1 MSRSVLSVVAVCSL
15 LLLGGLAFF
24 LLRAPARPD
33 QASQSAAMPAS
44 ASSGKPATAPR
55 AELDAPT
62 SADPTPG
69 ERTAAAAAPELSVE
83 NPTASAAR
91 AGNPATKLT
100 GVVMSSA
107 GAPIEGALVR
117 ASPSGGGFEFELPL
131 ELGDEDG
138 RAAGRRREAK
148 TDAQGRFELSAVLPG
163 QQRVEVRAARFAT
176 LQTRDVRAV
185 EGAATDVGTL
195 VLEPGG
201 VLTGVVVD
209 RRGAP
214 VADARVLQLLESFGS
229 GLVIVGG
236 APGVEL
242 ARSGADGSFRIDTL
256 AAGPFR
262 LRVTHEA
269 HPDQTTSGEVAAP
282 GQVLAPISIVLDE
295 GFTISGRVVGLP
307 ASAGEHVVRASP
319 KREGAGAMADF
330 DFDMGEG
337 VGGESRS
344 GKLRADGSFE
354 IRGLRE
360 NQLYVLGLRKAL
372 RPGAGDFDFGQRLS
386 SRVEARAGER
396 GVELQYRPES
406 AIVAQVIDAATRKP
420 IEELE
425 VSAGVGFAMPV
436 AADGRGRKNWPEG
449 RIRAANLRPRRAE
462 DRATLKLEAVGY
474 RTYERS
480 DIVLREGEVVDLGV
494 IELQAVPM
502 VVVQV
507 LDDATGTP
515 LEGASVTLRVT
526 PEASERGEFMA
537 RTISIEASAGEE
549 PNFDFGGD
557 STRVARTDAEGLARL
572 SSFEGKRCTLLAS
585 HARFAPTTSAEF
597 VGAPDASPLVL
608 RLRKGGG
615 ALVKLIDAAGA
626 PVAGARIERRAAGDA
641 EALGPFGPAGSS
653 SEVTDAAGVARFE
666 RLAPG
671 VHEFRPAPSAGGMFM
686 GGDIAVFA
694 GVSDNEESK
703 WDSVEVREAEFAEL
717 TLRAPLKVLVS
728 GVVSEAGEPLVG
740 ASVSLDRRPADGEPR
755 MPRLPFGGG
764 PSAKTDSRGAYELKD
779 VAPGDYVLTVEHRS
793 RAMPTELDVVVLDR
807 DTRLDVALSI
817 ATVEGRVL
825 DSEGRALAGVRVRI
839 ERADEQG
846 GPRAIFSF
854 ALGSTDGGV
863 ESIGGFEGAQGVKT
877 DSDGRYA
884 LRGVSTGVKL
894 VVHAE
899 AKGLQPARSE
909 AFELSEN
916 ELKSG
921 VNLKLEQAGSAEI
934 AVFRADGT
942 PAQMVIVTATPEGE
956 LAKSAE
962 RKTEFIQESG
972 KVLLDGLAPGTWRIS
987 VRPVGLGAGG
997 ANGATA
1003 EPQAVVVKPGVA
1015 ANVRFDLP

>member
-1 MSRSVLSVVAVCSL
+1 MSRSVPSLVAVCSL
-15 LLLGGLAFF
+15 LLLGTLAFF
-24 LLRAPARPD
+24 LLRAPAGPD
-33 QASQSAAMPAS
+33 ATSQPAAMPVA
-44 ASSGKPATAPR
+44 ASSGNAAAAPR
-55 AELDAPT
+55 AELDAP
-62 SADPTPG
+62 SSPDPTPG
-69 ERTAAAAAPELSVE
+69 ERTAAAAAPELAVE
-83 NPTASAAR
+83 NPAASAAR

-107 GAPIEGALVR
+107 GAPVEGALVSAR
-117 ASPSGGGFEFELPL
+117 PSGGGFEFELPL
-131 ELGDEDG
+131 ELGDG
-138 RAAGRRREAK
+138 GARAAGRRSEAT
-148 TDAQGRFELSAVLPG
+148 TDAQGRFELSGLRPG
-163 QQRVEVRAARFAT
+163 QQSLEVRAPRFAR

-185 EGAATDVGTL
+185 EGVATDVGTL
-195 VLEPGG
+195 VLELGG

-214 VADARVLQLLESFGS
+214 VAEARVLQLLESLGG
-229 GLVIVGG
+229 GLMIVGG

-242 ARSGADGSFRIDTL
+242 ARSGVDGSFRIDTL
-256 AAGPFR
+256 PAGPFR

-269 HPDQTTSGEVAAP
+269 HPDQATSGEVASP
-282 GQVLAPISIVLDE
+282 GQVLAPVSIVLDD
-295 GFTISGRVVGLP
+295 GFTIAGRVVGLP
-307 ASAGEHVVRASP
+307 ASAGEHLVRASP
-319 KREGAGAMADF
+319 KREGAGAIADF
-330 DFDMGEG
+330 DFDLGAG

-360 NQLYVLGLRKAL
+360 NQLYVLGLRKSA
-372 RPGAGDFDFGQRLS
+372 RPGSGEFDFGQRLS

-406 AIVAQVIDAATRKP
+406 TIVAQVIDAATRKP

-425 VSAGVGFAMPV
+425 LSAGVGFAMPV
-436 AADGRGRKNWPEG
+436 AADGRGRKSWPEG

-474 RTYERS
+474 RTYERN
-480 DIVLREGEVVDLGV
+480 DIALREGEVVDLGV
-494 IELQAVPM
+494 IELQAAPM

-507 LDDATGTP
+507 LDDATGAP

-526 PEASERGEFMA
+526 PEASERGAFVA

-549 PNFDFGGD
+549 PDFDFGGE

-572 SSFEGKRCTLLAS
+572 SSFEGKRCSVLAS
-585 HARFAPTTSAEF
+585 HARFAPSTSAEF
-597 VGAPDASPLVL
+597 VGTPDASPLTL

-671 VHEFRPAPSAGGMFM
+671 VHEFRPAPSGGGVMM

-694 GVSDNEESK
+694 GMSESEESA
-703 WDSVEVREAEFAEL
+703 WGSVEVREAEFSEL

-740 ASVSLDRRPADGEPR
+740 ASVSLDRRPADGAPR

-764 PSAKTDSRGAYELKD
+764 PRAKTDSRGAYELKD
-779 VAPGDYVLTVEHRS
+779 VAPGDYILTVEHRS
-793 RAMPTELDVVVLDR
+793 RAMPTELDVVVLER
-807 DTRLDVALSI
+807 DTRRDVALSI
-817 ATVEGRVL
+817 ATIEGRVL
-825 DSEGRALAGVRVRI
+825 DSDGRALAGVRVRV
-839 ERADEQG
+839 ERADEEG
-846 GPRAIFSF
+846 GPRAVFSI

-863 ESIGGFEGAQGVKT
+863 ESIGEFGGPESVKT

-894 VVHAE
+894 EVHAE

-921 VNLKLEQAGSAEI
+921 VNLKLEQAGSAEVS
-934 AVFRADGT
+934 VFRADGT

-956 LAKSAE
+956 IAKSAE

-972 KVLLDGLAPGTWRIS
+972 KALLDGLAPGTWRIA
-987 VRPVGLGAGG
+987 VRPVGLGGGG

>member
-15 LLLGGLAFF
+15 LLLAALAFF
-24 LLRAPARPD
+24 LLRAPAGPD
-33 QASQSAAMPAS
+33 QTSQPAAMPAA
-44 ASSGKPATAPR
+44 ASSGNAAAAPR
-55 AELDAPT
+55 AELDAP
-62 SADPTPG
+62 SSPDPTPG

-83 NPTASAAR
+83 NPSAVAAR

-107 GAPIEGALVR
+107 GAPVEGAQVSAR
-117 ASPSGGGFEFELPL
+117 PSGGAFEFELPL
-131 ELGDEDG
+131 ELGDEG
-138 RAAGRRREAK
+138 ARAAGRRSEAT
-148 TDAQGRFELSAVLPG
+148 TDAQGRFELSGLRPG
-163 QQRVEVRAARFAT
+163 QQSLEVRAPRFAK

-195 VLEPGG
+195 VLELGG

-214 VADARVLQLLESFGS
+214 VAEARVLQLLESLGS
-229 GLVIVGG
+229 GLMIVGG

-242 ARSGADGSFRIDTL
+242 ARSGVDGSFRIDTL
-256 AAGPFR
+256 PAGPFR

-269 HPDQTTSGEVAAP
+269 HPDQATSGEVASP
-282 GQVLAPISIVLDE
+282 GQVLAPVSIVLDD
-295 GFTISGRVVGLP
+295 GFTIAGRVVGLP
-307 ASAGEHVVRASP
+307 ASAGEHLVRASP
-319 KREGAGAMADF
+319 KREGASADF
-330 DFDMGEG
+330 DFDLGAG

-360 NQLYVLGLRKAL
+360 NQLYVLGLRKAA
-372 RPGAGDFDFGQRLS
+372 RPGGGEFDFGQRLS

-406 AIVAQVIDAATRKP
+406 TIVAQVIDAATRKP

-425 VSAGVGFAMPV
+425 LSAGVGFAMPV
-436 AADGRGRKNWPEG
+436 AADGRGRKSWPEG

-462 DRATLKLEAVGY
+462 DRALLKLEAVGY
-474 RTYERS
+474 RTYERN

-507 LDDATGTP
+507 LDDATGAP

-526 PEASERGEFMA
+526 PDASERGDFVA

-549 PNFDFGGD
+549 PDFDFGGE

-572 SSFEGKRCTLLAS
+572 SSFEGKRCTVLAS
-585 HARFAPTTSAEF
+585 HARFAPSTSAEF
-597 VGAPDASPLVL
+597 VGTPDASPLPL

-641 EALGPFGPAGSS
+641 EALGSFGPAGSS

-671 VHEFRPAPSAGGMFM
+671 VHEFRPAPSAGGVMM
-686 GGDIAVFA
+686 GGDIAIFA
-694 GVSDNEESK
+694 GMSDSEESA
-703 WDSVEVREAEFAEL
+703 WDSVEVRESEFAEL

-740 ASVSLDRRPADGEPR
+740 ASVSLDRRPAEGAPR

-764 PSAKTDSRGAYELKD
+764 PRAKTDSRGAYELKD
-779 VAPGDYVLTVEHRS
+779 VAPGDYILTVEHRS
-793 RAMPTELDVVVLDR
+793 RAMPTELDVVVLER
-807 DTRLDVALSI
+807 DTRRDVALSI
-817 ATVEGRVL
+817 ATIEGRVL
-825 DSEGRALAGVRVRI
+825 DSDGRALAGVRVRV
-839 ERADEQG
+839 ERADEEG
-846 GPRAIFSF
+846 GPRAVFSI
-854 ALGSTDGGV
+854 ALAGLDGGV

-877 DSDGRYA
+877 DADGRYA

-894 VVHAE
+894 AVHAE

-921 VNLKLEQAGSAEI
+921 VNLKLEQAGSAEVS
-934 AVFRADGT
+934 VFRADGT

-956 LAKSAE
+956 IAKSAE

-972 KVLLDGLAPGTWRIS
+972 KALLDGLAPGTWRIS
-987 VRPVGLGAGG
+987 VRPVGLGGGG

-1015 ANVRFDLP
+1015 ANVRFNLP

>member
-1 MSRSVLSVVAVCSL
+1 MSRSVLSVLVVCCL
-15 LLLGGLAFF
+15 LLLGALTFF
-24 LLRAPARPD
+24 LTRAPAGQDQTTRP
-33 QASQSAAMPAS
+33 AATLSAGGTS
-44 ASSGKPATAPR
+44 VAPPK
-55 AELDAPT
+55 AELEAP
-62 SADPTPG
+62 SSPDPLQA
-69 ERTAAAAAPELSVE
+69 ERTAAAATERA
-83 NPTASAAR
+83 TDASAVAAPR
-91 AGNPATKLT
+91 GGNPATRLV
-100 GVVMSSA
+100 GVVLSSA
-107 GAPIEGALVR
+107 GVPLEGALVR
-117 ASPSGGGFEFELPL
+117 ARPSGSGFEFEMPM
-131 ELGDEDG
+131 ELDAEGG
-138 RAAGRRREAK
+138 RGSGSRSEAK
-148 TDAQGRFELSAVLPG
+148 TDAQGRFELSGLRPG
-163 QQRVEVRAARFAT
+163 QQRVEVRAPRFAT
-176 LQTRDVRAV
+176 LQTRDIRAV
-185 EGAATDVGTL
+185 EGAETDVGTL

-201 VLTGVVVD
+201 VLAGVVVD

-214 VADARVLQLLESFGS
+214 VGGARVLQVLDSLGG
-229 GLVIVGG
+229 GLMIVGG

-242 ARSGADGSFRIDTL
+242 ARSGADGSFRLDTL

-262 LRVTHEA
+262 LRVTHEL
-269 HPDQTTSGEVAAP
+269 HPDQAASGEVSVP
-282 GQVLAPISIVLDE
+282 GQVLAPISVVLDD
-295 GFTISGRVVGLP
+295 GFTIAGRVVGLP
-307 ASAGEHVVRASP
+307 ASAGEHLVRASP
-319 KREGAGAMADF
+319 KREGAGTMAEF
-330 DFDMGEG
+330 DFDLGG
-337 VGGESRS
+337 GSGGESRS

-354 IRGLRE
+354 IQGLRE
-360 NQLYVLGLRKAL
+360 NQLYTLALRKSA
-372 RPGAGDFDFGQRLS
+372 RPGGADFEFGQRLS

-396 GVELQYRPES
+396 GVELHYRPES

-425 VSAGVGFAMPV
+425 LSAGVGFAMPV
-436 AADGRGRKNWPEG
+436 AAEGRARKSWPEG
-449 RIRAANLRPRRAE
+449 RIRAANLRPRRVE

-494 IELQAVPM
+494 IELEAVPM

-507 LDDATGTP
+507 LDDATGEP

-526 PEASERGEFMA
+526 PEASERGEFMS
-537 RTISIEASAGEE
+537 RSITVEASSGEE
-549 PNFDFGGD
+549 PVFDFGGD
-557 STRVARTDAEGLARL
+557 STRVARTDSEGLARL
-572 SSFEGKRCTLLAS
+572 SSFEGKRCTVLAS
-585 HARFAPTTSAEF
+585 HARFAPGTSEEF
-597 VGAPDASPLVL
+597 VGAPEASPLTL
-608 RLRKGGG
+608 RLRQGGG

-641 EALGPFGPAGSS
+641 KAFPSFGAAGSS
-653 SEVTDAAGVARFE
+653 TEVTDAAGVARFE

-671 VHEFRPAPSAGGMFM
+671 VHEFRPAAAPGGMLM

-694 GVSDNEESK
+694 GVSEMDESV

-728 GVVSEAGEPLVG
+728 GVVSEAGEPLLG
-740 ASVSLDRRPADGEPR
+740 ASVSLDRRPADGALR

-764 PSAKTDSRGAYELKD
+764 PRAKTDSRGVFELKD
-779 VAPGDYVLTVEHRS
+779 VTPGEYILTVEHRS
-793 RAMPTELDVVVLDR
+793 RAMPTEVELVVLER
-807 DTRLDVALSI
+807 DTRRDVALSI
-817 ATVEGRVL
+817 ATIEGRVF
-825 DSEGRALAGVRVRI
+825 DSDGRALAGVPVRVD
-839 ERADEQG
+839 RAGEEG
-846 GPRAIFSF
+846 GPRAVFSF
-854 ALGSTDGGV
+854 AIGSTDGGTETIGAFGGP
-863 ESIGGFEGAQGVKT
+863 ESVKT

-909 AFELSEN
+909 PVELSDN

-921 VNLKLEQAGSAEI
+921 VNLKLEQAGSAEV

-972 KVLLDGLAPGTWRIS
+972 KVLLDGLAPGTWRIA
-987 VRPVGLGAGG
+987 VRPVGLGGGG

-1003 EPQAVVVKPGVA
+1003 EPQTLSVKAGVA